1 MKRMV
6 KIISAALI
14 SAGLLAAVSCSG
26 DMHDSDKSLKAYII
40 YSTADKSLSIPK
52 GTQFNETM
60 EAYGVDGTYGEYSFR
75 KIKITAGEEYTAKIE
90 LFDADNNSVYKKET
104 GTTFFVTEYDM
115 TIKLTDSSVIDLT
128 KWNGVKIQ

>member
-1 MKRMV
+1 MKRIV
-6 KIISAALI
+6 KIISTALI

-60 EAYGVDGTYGEYSFR
+60 EAYGVDGTYGKYSFR
-75 KIKITAGEEYTAKIE
+75 KIKITAGDEYTAKIE
-90 LFDADNNSVYKKET
+90 LFDAGNNSVYKKET